1 MHDLRREGAINVGSL
16 YNALDA
22 LLRYGAHPSL
32 FPIARPPI
40 PFTYFLSFPCRIYE
54 LMPEGALEEADTRPV
69 VSVELDKFVLLVFE
83 HIGGP
88 EGGFEQVTFERLQPV
103 LFDTPLLLQFL
114 SARIGE
120 QRYPT
125 PPTAAF
131 VSSQQH
137 ILLMHSHA
145 SHTTQSI

>member
-1 MHDLRREGAINVGSL
+1 
-16 YNALDA
+16 
-22 LLRYGAHPSL
+22 
-32 FPIARPPI
+32 
-40 PFTYFLSFPCRIYE
+40 
-54 LMPEGALEEADTRPV
+54 

-120 QRYPT
+120 QRYHQ
-125 PPTAAF
+125 PPTTFLSMRPFFRAF
-131 VSSQQH
+131 P
-137 ILLMHSHA
+137 I
-145 SHTTQSI
+145 TTAQCWLT